1 VVISMRLLAIDTS
14 GAHCSAALL
23 CDGEVAQHLASA
35 PRRHGEL
42 LLAMMDDLLDAAGLC
57 AADLDAFAFARGPGS
72 FTGLRIA
79 AAVVQGAAL
88 AAGKPVV
95 GVSTLAAIAQGC
107 RRTHGAERILCAL
120 DARMGEVYFGAYAAD
135 DAGLMRV
142 MGEERVCAPAAAV
155 PPAPG
160 PWAAAGG
167 GWAVHGDDLRAA
179 CGCTPEPLD
188 AAQPCEAR
196 DVALLGADAYV
207 GGRRLDP
214 ADAVPYYLRDRV
226 TSG

>member
-1 VVISMRLLAIDTS
+1 MRLLAIDTS

-23 CDGEVAQHLASA
+23 DGGGVTQQLAAA

-42 LLAMMDDLLDAAGLC
+42 LLVMMDDLLRAAGLR
-57 AADLDAFAFARGPGS
+57 AADLDAFAFTWGPGS

-88 AAGKPVV
+88 AADKPVV

-107 RRTHGAERILCAL
+107 ARAHGAERVLCAL

-135 DAGLMRV
+135 GSGLMRGLGQDV
-142 MGEERVCAPAAAV
+142 VCAPELAV

-160 PWAAAGG
+160 PWAAAGS
-167 GWAVHGDDLRAA
+167 GWAVHGAALRAA
-179 CGCTPEPLD
+179 CGCEPAPLD
-188 AAQPCEAR
+188 AGQPCEAR
-196 DVALLGADAYV
+196 DVAILGAEAYAAGQLLDA
-207 GGRRLDP
+207 
-214 ADAVPYYLRDRV
+214 ADAVPRYLRDRV